1 MSTASAAWKIS
12 VALKL
17 IPRIVDAGAKL
28 LAAPA
33 IRTGD
38 VTGEMSDNTGR
49 PRGEDESSS
58 ASCNTFV
65 RWTRDTAEAVVAAA
79 ADAAA
84 AADTLGRSEIPVIL
98 TLLPVE
104 ARAGSRSA
112 VAEIDFPDRRGDSLR
127 AIGDKLCAKS
137 FEVNL
142 SFGERL
148 FAALRL
154 SCKVDSVALEG
165 SSDCRWL

>member
-79 ADAAA
+79 ADA
-84 AADTLGRSEIPVIL
+84 DTLGGGEIPVIL

-154 SCKVDSVALEG
+154 SCNVD
-165 SSDCRWL
+165 

>member
-17 IPRIVDAGAKL
+17 LPRIVDAGAKL
-28 LAAPA
+28 LAAPD

-79 ADAAA
+79 DAAA
-84 AADTLGRSEIPVIL
+84 DADTLGGGVIPVIL

-112 VAEIDFPDRRGDSLR
+112 MAEIDFPDRRGDSLR

-154 SCKVDSVALEG
+154 SCKVD
-165 SSDCRWL
+165 